1 VSLGDVILH
10 RCARGVEVRRAPL
23 SWDDARV
30 AAFLEG
36 ARDGGRGPVEGH
48 ASDRLLAGGIVSGV
62 GWGGSR
68 RGASRGG
75 GRGGG
80 GLARCVLPAGGGARW
95 GGSPA
100 VIGSCSRQATG
111 ACVHGGGGGRRL
123 GARRRGGG
131 RRGRGAGR
139 VGGGSGGADGA
150 AGSTGRDGRG
160 GGGGGQRVAMEGV
173 VDPVACP
180 MGDTRRPSDGR
191 SPRGRGPVVGRARG
205 GGEERREGRR
215 RSCTSYNAGGCCAH
229 RTPHYTALAR
239 EPTHIHMQFLTRMQ
253 DADRTPPLKV

>member
-1 VSLGDVILH
+1 MRVAGW
-10 RCARGVEVRRAPL
+10 RRRAL
-23 SWDDARV
+23 
-30 AAFLEG
+30 
-36 ARDGGRGPVEGH
+36 
-48 ASDRLLAGGIVSGV
+48 
-62 GWGGSR
+62 
-68 RGASRGG
+68 
-75 GRGGG
+75 
-80 GLARCVLPAGGGARW
+80 

-111 ACVHGGGGGRRL
+111 ACVHGRGGGRRL

-150 AGSTGRDGRG
+150 AGGTGRDGRG

-205 GGEERREGRR
+205 GGEERR
-215 RSCTSYNAGGCCAH
+215 SCTSYNAGGCCAH

-253 DADRTPPLKV
+253 DADRTPPLKGLHAPMGRIRRCHGVGADYLPLPRHAHRTSTHSLREHQLASVE